1 MKRRKKELWENLMV
15 VWQDAMSGGR
25 DWYITRVVNHHATEN
40 AVAPKSVADNEL
52 MASIIRGYMVKASSK
67 EEALLRYRVFGHAAA
82 VWSIAGGEGELSLP
96 GSYFK
101 RYVRYRLVKEDF

>member
-1 MKRRKKELWENLMV
+1 MV

-40 AVAPKSVADNEL
+40 AVAPKSVTDNEL

-67 EEALLRYRVFGHAAA
+67 EEALLRYRVFWHVAT
-82 VWSIAGGEGELSLP
+82 VWSIAGGKASLP
-96 GSYFK
+96 CQVPISRDIYGTGSSRRISDGFGEK
-101 RYVRYRLVKEDF
+101 AQDAV